1 MTTRAPIR
9 RKRRAL
15 SPITRRI
22 LAVNV
27 LALAIL
33 VAGLLY
39 LGTYRR
45 NLIDAELTA
54 LDIQA
59 EMFAGA
65 LGVGAVGLAAAPRQR
80 LQTDISRQMV
90 RRLALATGT
99 RARLFD
105 DGGTLLAD
113 SRRLMGPG
121 GAVQIE
127 ELPPPDDEKGLMNT
141 TLELY
146 NRLVS
151 RFLGSE
157 ALKPYREKAVQQA
170 SDYPEAARSLS
181 GEEARAVRAGGYT
194 GIILIVAVPVQRYK
208 QVLGALMLT
217 KDGRDINAALTDV
230 RFGILQAFGVALGV
244 TVLLSIY
251 LAGTIARP
259 IRRLALAAER
269 VRGGRGRQTEIPALA
284 ERGDEVGELAA
295 ALRDMTEALWQRMD
309 AIERFAAD
317 VAHEIKNPLT
327 SLSSAVQTAARIENP
342 EQQRRLM
349 TIIQEDVQRLDRLIS
364 DIADAS
370 RLDTEL
376 SHDEAEAVDLSPML
390 AALAEVHRATAEEP
404 GPELRL
410 ELPEGVA
417 LVVNG
422 VEDRLVQVFRNL
434 LANALSFSPPDGTV
448 ALRAALDGG
457 WIEIEIDDDGPG
469 LPDGKEKTIFERF
482 YSERPE
488 GEKFGTHS
496 GLGLSISKQIV
507 EAHGGTLIAANR
519 RHAGGGVA
527 GARFTARLP
536 ALRFRNSRD

>member
-1 MTTRAPIR
+1 MTRGATNR

-65 LGVGAVGLAAAPRQR
+65 LGEGAVGLAAAPRQR

-127 ELPPPDDEKGLMNT
+127 ELPPPDDEMGPVSAM
-141 TLELY
+141 LELY
-146 NRLVS
+146 DRLVNG
-151 RFLGSE
+151 LPGGE
-157 ALKPYREKAVQQA
+157 ELKPYREKAVQRA
-170 SDYPEAARSLS
+170 DDYEEAARSLA
-181 GEEARAVRAGGYT
+181 GERARAVRAGGHT
-194 GIILIVAVPVQRYK
+194 GMILIVAVPVQRYK
-208 QVLGALMLT
+208 QVLGALMLS

-230 RFGILQAFGVALGV
+230 RFGILQAFAVALGV

-259 IRRLALAAER
+259 IRRLARAAER

-295 ALRDMTEALWQRMD
+295 ALRDMTEALWRRMD

-327 SLSSAVQTAARIENP
+327 SLSSAVQTAARIDNP

-376 SHDEAEAVDLSPML
+376 SHDEAETVDLAPML
-390 AALAEVHRATAEEP
+390 AALAEVHRATAE
-404 GPELRL
+404 GPSPALRL
-410 ELPEGVA
+410 ELPEGAA
-417 LVVNG
+417 LLVNG

-448 ALRAALDGG
+448 ALRAAPDDG

-469 LPDGKEKTIFERF
+469 LPEGKEKAIFERF

-507 EAHGGTLIAANR
+507 EAHGGTLVAANR
-519 RHAGGGVA
+519 RRAGGGVA

-536 ALRFRNSRD
+536 ALGLRNGRG

>member
-1 MTTRAPIR
+1 MSRGAPIR

-33 VAGLLY
+33 VSGLLY

-54 LDIQA
+54 LEIQA

-65 LGVGAVGLAAAPRQR
+65 LGEGAVGLAAAPRQR
-80 LQTDISRQMV
+80 LQTDISRQIV
-90 RRLALATGT
+90 RRLALATGI

-113 SRRLMGPG
+113 SRRLMGPD

-127 ELPPPDDEKGLMNT
+127 ELPPLDDEKGLMST

-146 NRLVS
+146 DRLVNG
-151 RFLGSE
+151 FLGSE
-157 ALKPYREKAVQQA
+157 ALKPYREKAVQRA
-170 SDYPEAARSLS
+170 SDYPEAARSLA
-181 GEEARAVRAGGYT
+181 GEEARAVRAGGHT

-269 VRGGRGRQTEIPALA
+269 VRSGRGRQTEIPALA
-284 ERGDEVGELAA
+284 ERDDEVGELAA

-327 SLSSAVQTAARIENP
+327 SLSSAVQTAARIDNP
-342 EQQRRLM
+342 DQQRRLM

-376 SHDEAEAVDLSPML
+376 SHDEAEAVDLVPML
-390 AALAEVHRATAEEP
+390 AALAEVYRATVEGP

-448 ALRAALDGG
+448 ALRAALDGR

-469 LPDGKEKTIFERF
+469 LPDGKEKAIFERF

-507 EAHGGTLIAANR
+507 EAHGGTLVAANR
-519 RHAGGGVA
+519 RHAGGDVA

-536 ALRFRNSRD
+536 ALVDRI